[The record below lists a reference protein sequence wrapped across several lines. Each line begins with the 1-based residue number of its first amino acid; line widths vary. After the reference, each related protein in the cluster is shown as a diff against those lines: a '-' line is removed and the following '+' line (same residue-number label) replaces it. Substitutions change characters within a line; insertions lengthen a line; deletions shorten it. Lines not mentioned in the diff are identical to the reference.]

1 MELKEEN
8 FRKIADDL
16 PFGLY
21 IVEPDRTIVY
31 WNKEAEQIT
40 GYKREEMVGKHCPQ
54 SGLFHMDEEG
64 RSLCQFFCPLL
75 ATVESGEKSKA
86 RVTFLHK
93 NGYRILID
101 TYFVPLKDEN
111 GGNEACSR
119 NF

>member
-40 GYKREEMVGKHCPQ
+40 GYKREEMDCSIWMKR
-54 SGLFHMDEEG
+54 DEAFANSSA
-64 RSLCQFFCPLL
+64 RSLLLSNREKNQKQELLFFIR
-75 ATVESGEKSKA
+75 T
-86 RVTFLHK
+86 
-93 NGYRILID
+93 D
-101 TYFVPLKDEN
+101 T
-111 GGNEACSR
+111 AS
-119 NF
+119 

>member
-54 SGLFHMDEEG
+54 SGLFHMDEEDEAFANSSA
-64 RSLCQFFCPLL
+64 RSLLLSNREKNQKQELLFFIR
-75 ATVESGEKSKA
+75 T
-86 RVTFLHK
+86 
-93 NGYRILID
+93 D
-101 TYFVPLKDEN
+101 T
-111 GGNEACSR
+111 AS
-119 NF
+119 

>member
-40 GYKREEMVGKHCPQ
+40 GYKREDCSIWMKR
-54 SGLFHMDEEG
+54 DEAFANSSA
-64 RSLCQFFCPLL
+64 RSLLLSNREKNQKQELLFFIR
-75 ATVESGEKSKA
+75 T
-86 RVTFLHK
+86 
-93 NGYRILID
+93 D
-101 TYFVPLKDEN
+101 T
-111 GGNEACSR
+111 AS
-119 NF
+119 

>member
-64 RSLCQFFCPLL
+64 RSLCQFFLPAPCYRRI
-75 ATVESGEKSKA
+75 GRKIKSKS
-86 RVTFLHK
+86 
-93 NGYRILID
+93 
-101 TYFVPLKDEN
+101 YF
-111 GGNEACSR
+111 SS
-119 NF
+119 

>member
-54 SGLFHMDEEG
+54 SGLFHMKRDEAFANSSA
-64 RSLCQFFCPLL
+64 RSLLPSNREKNQKQELLFFIR
-75 ATVESGEKSKA
+75 T
-86 RVTFLHK
+86 
-93 NGYRILID
+93 D
-101 TYFVPLKDEN
+101 T
-111 GGNEACSR
+111 AS
-119 NF
+119 